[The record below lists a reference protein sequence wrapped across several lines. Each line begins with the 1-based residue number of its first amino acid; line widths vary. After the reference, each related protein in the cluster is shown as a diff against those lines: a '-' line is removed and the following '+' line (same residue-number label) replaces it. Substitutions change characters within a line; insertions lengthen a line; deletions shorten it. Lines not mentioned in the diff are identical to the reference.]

1 MPSAEQKFRTLA
13 AANGTITALLGT
25 NPLRWYDVQLPQA
38 QTLPNVVVQRISTA
52 RLQAQDTLLGL
63 GQFSKIRFQFTCRGE
78 GANQPT
84 FEAARAVG
92 AAVIQFLGT
101 VNLTSGA
108 NSQPPK
114 PAYVLGE
121 RVGMDPQTN
130 PPTPT
135 YIVDAAVWNL
145 ES

>member
-1 MPSAEQKFRTLA
+1 MPTAEVKLRTLA
-13 AANGTITALLGT
+13 LANPTLSALVG
-25 NPLRWYDVQLPQA
+25 PRWFDVNLPQA

-52 RLQAQDTLLGL
+52 RLQAQDTQLGL
-63 GQFSKIRFQFTCRGE
+63 GQLAKIRFQFTCRGE
-78 GANQPT
+78 GTNQPT

-101 VNLTSGA
+101 VNLTSGS

-121 RVGMDPQTN
+121 RVGMDYNAN
-130 PPTPT
+130 PPVPL
-135 YIVDAAVWNL
+135 YVVDAFLWNL

>member
-1 MPSAEQKFRTLA
+1 MPSAEVKLRTLA
-13 AANGTITALLGT
+13 IADPIISGLVGQ
-25 NPLRWYDVQLPQA
+25 RWFDVNLPQA
-38 QTLPNVVVQRISTA
+38 QALPNVVVQRISTA

-84 FEAARAVG
+84 FEAARALG

-101 VNLTSGA
+101 VNLTSST
-108 NSQPPK
+108 NVLPPR

-121 RVGMDPQTN
+121 RVGMDYNAN
-130 PPTPT
+130 PPVPL
-135 YIVDAAVWNL
+135 YIVDAGLWNQ